1 MKTTNIIII
10 ILTALMALP
19 CTAQR
24 RKAPVKKKAV
34 APVVEPTKEEIRFEE
49 MLGATQQI
57 MFIDSVVVPKQEFL
71 KAYKLTSEAGAVNG
85 YNQFFHSED
94 QPYSTVYVNQLGNKC
109 WFANSGKLYTIDKLN
124 GQWSDPLPLEGLG
137 HFQRTN
143 YPYMLSDGLTL
154 YFAAISDEGLGGLDI
169 YISRYDSE
177 SGKFLLAENLGLP
190 FNSTANDYMFA
201 IDEFN
206 GIGYFATDRRQPE
219 GQVCIYTF
227 IPNQKRITYAGSDY
241 DEETIRSRA
250 RIDRISDTWGD
261 GQQRAEAIARLM
273 GNRQQP
279 KTKEKQASFTF
290 IINDDLVYTSP
301 SDFRNADNRERM
313 NKLVTMRK
321 NFLTLGEQLEK
332 SRIYYATKA
341 SISERSELRVDI
353 LSQEQE
359 YYQLEADIRQMEKTI
374 RHAELQT
381 LKQ

>member
-1 MKTTNIIII
+1 MGLRPEPWDKSGKINTAVNEGEASFTPDGNTIFFSRCDVRENES
-10 ILTALMALP
+10 LT
-19 CTAQR
+19 CRIYTST
-24 RKAPVKKKAV
+24 KAVQTLDKKSDKKGSKKGTKKNTKKSSKKKKKGQSEEAEEPV
-34 APVVEPTKEEIRFEE
+34 QESGEETAPGEW
-49 MLGATQQI
+49 
-57 MFIDSVVVPKQEFL
+57 
-71 KAYKLTSEAGAVNG
+71 
-85 YNQFFHSED
+85 
-94 QPYSTVYVNQLGNKC
+94 STPVYVHLGDTAYS
-109 WFANSGKLYTIDKLN
+109 FLYPAI
-124 GQWSDPLPLEGLG
+124 S
-137 HFQRTN
+137 
-143 YPYMLSDGLTL
+143 SDGLTL